1 MLSLAIIVFAIA
13 AVGGLIL
20 ALHVLRD
27 RFAPWSLSILHA
39 LLGAAGL
46 VLVLLAVVSTEGSS
60 LILGSL
66 LTLVVA
72 ALGGFFLASFHVR
85 KEVAP
90 RKSHCYPARVA
101 GNHRCRIASHRR
113 LCTIVLKCFDGAGTQ
128 QSCISQSHAG
138 CLPR

>member
-1 MLSLAIIVFAIA
+1 MLSLAVIVFAIA

-46 VLVLLAVVSTEGSS
+46 VLVLLAVFGDEGGS
-60 LILGSL
+60 LIFGSL

-72 ALGGFFLASFHVR
+72 ALGGFFLVSFHVR
-85 KEVAP
+85 KSLPPKAIVILHAL
-90 RKSHCYPARVA
+90 
-101 GNHRCRIASHRR
+101 IAVVGFA
-113 LCTIVLKCFDGAGTQ
+113 LLVIGVLA
-128 QSCISQSHAG
+128 A
-138 CLPR
+138 

>member
-1 MLSLAIIVFAIA
+1 MLSWAVIVFAIA

-27 RFAPWSLSILHA
+27 RFAPWLLSILHA

-46 VLVLLAVVSTEGSS
+46 VLVLLAVVGDEGGS

-72 ALGGFFLASFHVR
+72 ALGGFFLASFHAR
-85 KEVAP
+85 KRLPPKAIVVLHALLAVVGFGLLVTGVFAP
-90 RKSHCYPARVA
+90 
-101 GNHRCRIASHRR
+101 
-113 LCTIVLKCFDGAGTQ
+113 
-128 QSCISQSHAG
+128 
-138 CLPR
+138 

>member
-1 MLSLAIIVFAIA
+1 MLSLAVIVFAIA

-39 LLGAAGL
+39 LLGGAGL
-46 VLVLLAVVSTEGSS
+46 VLVLLAVFGDEGGS

-72 ALGGFFLASFHVR
+72 ALGGFFLVSFHVR
-85 KEVAP
+85 KRLLPKAIVILHA
-90 RKSHCYPARVA
+90 S
-101 GNHRCRIASHRR
+101 IAVVGFG
-113 LCTIVLKCFDGAGTQ
+113 LLVIGVFA
-128 QSCISQSHAG
+128 A
-138 CLPR
+138 

>member
-1 MLSLAIIVFAIA
+1 MLNLAAIVFAIA

-20 ALHVLRD
+20 ALHVLRGK
-27 RFAPWSLSILHA
+27 FAPWLLSILHA

-46 VLVLLAVVSTEGSS
+46 VLVLLAVVGDEGGS

-85 KEVAP
+85 KTLPPKAIVVLHALLAIVGFGLLVTGVFAP
-90 RKSHCYPARVA
+90 
-101 GNHRCRIASHRR
+101 
-113 LCTIVLKCFDGAGTQ
+113 
-128 QSCISQSHAG
+128 
-138 CLPR
+138 

>member
-1 MLSLAIIVFAIA
+1 MLSLAVIVFAIA

-46 VLVLLAVVSTEGSS
+46 VLVFLAVFGDEGGS

-72 ALGGFFLASFHVR
+72 ALGGFFLVSFHVR
-85 KEVAP
+85 KRLPPKAIVILHAL
-90 RKSHCYPARVA
+90 
-101 GNHRCRIASHRR
+101 IAVVGFA
-113 LCTIVLKCFDGAGTQ
+113 LLVIGVLA
-128 QSCISQSHAG
+128 A
-138 CLPR
+138 